1 MTSAATAPRVRFAPS
16 PTGYLH
22 LGGARTALFNWLW
35 ARKHGGQFILRVED
49 TDRERST
56 QESVQA
62 IFESMLWLGL
72 NWDEGPTVTAPD
84 GTTVGG
90 GDNGPYF
97 QTERID
103 TYKRVADELIA
114 KRLAYRCYCTK
125 EDLDVARKAHAATG
139 VKDAFRYP
147 GTCRDRKD
155 EPDRQHVVRF
165 RAPETGV
172 TGWDDL
178 VKGRIEV
185 PNSAQQDFVLVRGNG
200 IPLYNFGA
208 VVDDLTMNV
217 TLVARGDDHVVNTP
231 PQLMM
236 YQALGA
242 NVPQLAH
249 LPMIQAPNGEKLSK
263 RHAAVAVL
271 DYRDNGYLPDGVLNY
286 LARLG
291 WSHGDQEIFSRAEL
305 VDLFGWEHVGSTA
318 GKYDVKKFSHVQ
330 ASHLRMLSDA
340 ELGVQ
345 ALPFLAK
352 RGLNVTADDA
362 RLTPTMALVKP
373 RATTFTEVA
382 DAADY
387 IFRDELV
394 FDEAAR
400 TKLLIKDA
408 VPALTGLIDILKQAD
423 AFVAV
428 PMEESVKAWSEASG
442 IALKDIAQ
450 PARVALTGRKA
461 SPGLFDVMQILGREV
476 TLSRLEAG
484 LAFCQS
490 AAT

>member
-1 MTSAATAPRVRFAPS
+1 MTLTPARVRFAPS

-35 ARKHGGQFILRVED
+35 ARKTGGTFILRIED

-62 IFESMLWLGL
+62 IFESMQWLRL
-72 NWDEGPTVTAPD
+72 TWDEGPIC
-84 GTTVGG
+84 GG
-90 GDNGPYF
+90 PHGPYF
-97 QTERID
+97 QTERLD
-103 TYKRVADELIA
+103 TYKRVAGELIA

-125 EDLDVARKAHAATG
+125 EDLDVTRKAHAATG
-139 VKDAFRYP
+139 IKDAFRYP
-147 GTCRDRKD
+147 GTCRDRID

-165 RAPETGV
+165 RAPESGV

-185 PNSAQQDFVLVRGNG
+185 PNSAQQDFVLIRGNG

-208 VVDDLTMNV
+208 VVDDMLMGV

-231 PQLMM
+231 PQIMI
-236 YQALGA
+236 YQALG
-242 NVPQLAH
+242 NQLPQLAH

-291 WSHGDQEIFSRAEL
+291 WSHGDQEIFTRAEL
-305 VDLFGWEHVGSTA
+305 IDLFSWEHVGHNA
-318 GKYDVKKFSHVQ
+318 GKYDVKKFTHVQ
-330 ASHLRMLSDA
+330 ASHLRMLTD
-340 ELGVQ
+340 EQLGQ
-345 ALPFLAK
+345 QSLPFLAK
-352 RGLNVTADDA
+352 RGLIVEPNDR
-362 RLTPTMALVKP
+362 RLTPTMTLLKP
-373 RATTFTEVA
+373 RASTFVDVA
-382 DAADY
+382 EAADY
-387 IFRDELV
+387 IFRDAIV
-394 FDEAAR
+394 FDEQACA
-400 TKLLIKDA
+400 KLLTAEAI
-408 VPALTGLIDILKQAD
+408 PALTGLLEIVKSAPEFR
-423 AFVAV
+423 AEPV
-428 PMEESVKAWSEASG
+428 EETVKAWSESSN

-461 SPGLFDVMQILGREV
+461 SPGLFEVMEILGRDV
-476 TLSRLEAG
+476 TIARLQHG
-484 LAFCQS
+484 LTLC
-490 AAT
+490 ATQAK